1 VELLD
6 VDALRL
12 AREVSVF
19 ALERRT
25 EIIVVLL
32 AGLMIVRGIVAAV
45 TPLAFDEAYYWQ
57 WSQNLAWGYY
67 DHPPAIAF
75 IIRAGTAMFGDT
87 SLGVRFVPWLLSIVA
102 TMAVWR
108 TGAILL
114 ESEHAGALSA
124 LVFSAMPM
132 IGVEMLVATPDAPQI
147 AAAAVL
153 LYVLAKLV
161 QTGDG
166 RWWIAVGV
174 VAGFALLSKYTGFFL
189 GLGMLFWLLVV
200 PSQRRWL
207 LSVWPYLGGA
217 IALLMFAPVVLW
229 NAGHDWLSFRLQFGR
244 VGSGGFTLRYLGE
257 FLAGQIGLASPFIA
271 ILGVAGVA
279 SITRSRDPELALVAA
294 LMVPAVAF
302 FLWQSLR
309 SRVQGN
315 WPSFLYP
322 AFAVAAVAAS
332 LSPALQQWRMLRLS
346 AQAATPVALVMTGLI
361 YAQAVFGIV
370 PRIREP
376 ISRMLAVGIDRVVA
390 DIEALRAQNNAS
402 AILTTS
408 YEMRGWLSFYMP
420 TKPTVIQV
428 NERFRW
434 LNEPAP
440 APDTFQGP
448 LLYVTQTR
456 NDQSEMLAKRFREV
470 TPLAQVGRSRNG
482 GTFDEYRV
490 YRVDGLEGDPLDY
503 GT

>member
-1 VELLD
+1 V
-6 VDALRL
+6 AL
-12 AREVSVF
+12 EVSVS

-25 EIIVVLL
+25 QIILALL
-32 AGLMIVRGIVAAV
+32 AALIIVRGVVAAV

-57 WSQNLAWGYY
+57 WSKNLAWGYY

-75 IIRAGTAMFGDT
+75 IIRAGTAIFGDT

-102 TMAVWR
+102 TVAVWR
-108 TGAILL
+108 AGAIFL
-114 ESEHAGALSA
+114 ESEHAGALSS
-124 LVFSAMPM
+124 LVFNAMPM

-161 QTGDG
+161 QTGNG
-166 RWWIAVGV
+166 QWWIAAGV
-174 VAGFALLSKYTGFFL
+174 ASGFALLSKYTGLFL

-207 LSVWPYLGGA
+207 LSFWPYLGGA

-244 VGSGGFTLRYLGE
+244 VGSGGFTLRYMGE

-271 ILGVAGVA
+271 ILGVAGLV
-279 SITRSRDPELALVAA
+279 SIARAPGSKRILIAA
-294 LMVPAVAF
+294 LMIPAIAF

-309 SRVQGN
+309 GRVQGN

-332 LSPALQQWRMLRLS
+332 LSPPLQKWRALRWS
-346 AQAATPVALVMTGLI
+346 ARAATPFALVLTGII
-361 YAQAVFGIV
+361 YAQAVFGIIPV
-370 PRIREP
+370 VREP
-376 ISRMLAVGIDRVVA
+376 ISRMLAIGIGRVTD
-390 DIEALRAQNNAS
+390 DIEVLRAQNNAN

-408 YEMRGWLSFYMP
+408 YEMRGWLSFYLP
-420 TKPTVIQV
+420 TKPPVIQV

-440 APDTFQGP
+440 AAHTFQGP
-448 LLYVTQTR
+448 LLYVTQIR

-470 TPLAQVGRSRNG
+470 TPLAHIGRYRNG
-482 GTFDEYRV
+482 ATLDEYRV
-490 YRVDGLEGDPLDY
+490 YRVDGLTGDPLDY

>member
-1 VELLD
+1 M
-6 VDALRL
+6 
-12 AREVSVF
+12 SVY

-25 EIIVVLL
+25 QVILALLAALIVV
-32 AGLMIVRGIVAAV
+32 RGVVAAV

-57 WSQNLAWGYY
+57 WSKNLAWGYY

-75 IIRAGTAMFGDT
+75 FIRAGTAICGDT
-87 SLGVRFVPWLLSIVA
+87 SLGVRLVPWLLSIVA
-102 TMAVWR
+102 TVAVWR
-108 TGAILL
+108 AGAILL

-147 AAAAVL
+147 TAAAVL
-153 LYVLAKLV
+153 FYVLAKLV
-161 QTGDG
+161 QTGNG
-166 RWWIAVGV
+166 QWWIAAGV
-174 VAGFALLSKYTGFFL
+174 VSGLALLSKYTGFFL

-207 LSVWPYLGGA
+207 LSFWPYLGGA
-217 IALLMFAPVVLW
+217 VALLMFAPVVLW
-229 NAGHDWLSFRLQFGR
+229 NANHDWLSFRLQFGR

-257 FLAGQIGLASPFIA
+257 LLGGQLGLASPFIA
-271 ILGVAGVA
+271 ILGVAGLV
-279 SITRSRDPELALVAA
+279 SIARDSGSKRMLIAA
-294 LMVPAVAF
+294 LMIPAIAF

-309 SRVQGN
+309 GRVQGN

-322 AFAVAAVAAS
+322 AFAVAAVAAC
-332 LSPALQQWRMLRLS
+332 LSPTLQQWRALRWS
-346 AQAATPVALVMTGLI
+346 ARAATPLALVMTGLI

-370 PRIREP
+370 PVVREP
-376 ISRMLAVGIDRVVA
+376 ISRMLAIGIGRVTD
-390 DIEALRAQNNAS
+390 DIEVLRAQNNAK
-402 AILTTS
+402 AVLTTS
-408 YEMRGWLSFYMP
+408 YEMRGWLSFYLP
-420 TKPTVIQV
+420 TKPPVIQV

-440 APDTFQGP
+440 AAETFDGP
-448 LLYVTQTR
+448 LLYVTQIR

-470 TPLAQVGRSRNG
+470 TPLAHIGRYRNG
-482 GTFDEYRV
+482 ATFDEYRV
-490 YRVDGLEGDPLDY
+490 YRVDGLTGDPLDY

>member
-1 VELLD
+1 V
-6 VDALRL
+6 
-12 AREVSVF
+12 AREVSIA

-25 EIIVVLL
+25 QLILGFLVVLIVV
-32 AGLMIVRGIVAAV
+32 RGVVAAV

-57 WSQNLAWGYY
+57 WSKNLAWGYY
-67 DHPPAIAF
+67 DHPPAITF
-75 IIRAGTAMFGDT
+75 IIAAGTAIFGDT
-87 SLGVRFVPWLLSIVA
+87 SLGVRFVPWLLSIAA
-102 TMAVWR
+102 TVAVWR
-108 TGAILL
+108 GGAILL
-114 ESEHAGALSA
+114 EGEHAGARSA

-153 LYVLAKLV
+153 FYVLAKLI
-161 QTGDG
+161 QTGNG
-166 RWWIAVGV
+166 QWWIAAGV
-174 VAGFALLSKYTGFFL
+174 VSGLALLSKYTGLFL
-189 GLGMLFWLLVV
+189 GLGLVFWLIVS
-200 PSQRRWL
+200 PTRRHWL
-207 LSVWPYLGGA
+207 RSFWPYLGGA

-257 FLAGQIGLASPFIA
+257 FLAGQLGLASPFIA
-271 ILGVAGVA
+271 ILGVAGLV
-279 SITRSRDPELALVAA
+279 SIARSRNPKLVLVTA
-294 LMVPAVAF
+294 LMVPALVF

-332 LSPALQQWRMLRLS
+332 LSPALQRWRALRWS
-346 AQAATPVALVMTGLI
+346 TGVAAPMALVMTGLI
-361 YAQAVFGIV
+361 YAQAIFGIV
-370 PRIREP
+370 PVIREP
-376 ISRMLAVGIDRVVA
+376 ISRMLAVGIGRVVS
-390 DIEALRAQNNAS
+390 DIEVLRVQNNAS

-420 TKPTVIQV
+420 TKPPVIQV

-440 APDTFQGP
+440 AADLFQGP
-448 LLYVTQTR
+448 LLYVTQIR
-456 NDQSEMLAKRFREV
+456 NDQSKMLAKRFREV
-470 TPLAQVGRSRNG
+470 TPLAHIGRYRNG
-482 GTFDEYRV
+482 ATFDEYRV
-490 YRVDGLEGDPLDY
+490 YRVDGLMGDPFDY

>member
-1 VELLD
+1 
-6 VDALRL
+6 
-12 AREVSVF
+12 VSVS

-25 EIIVVLL
+25 LVILALL
-32 AGLMIVRGIVAAV
+32 AALIAVRGAVAAV

-57 WSQNLAWGYY
+57 WSKNLAWGYY

-75 IIRAGTAMFGDT
+75 IIRAGTAIFGDT
-87 SLGVRFVPWLLSIVA
+87 SLGVRFVPWVLSIVA
-102 TMAVWR
+102 TVAVWR
-108 TGAILL
+108 AGAILL

-124 LVFSAMPM
+124 LVFNAMPM

-153 LYVLAKLV
+153 FYVLAKLV
-161 QTGDG
+161 QTGNG
-166 RWWIAVGV
+166 QWWIAAGV
-174 VAGFALLSKYTGFFL
+174 VSGFALLSKYTGLFL
-189 GLGMLFWLLVV
+189 GLGMLFWLLVS

-207 LSVWPYLGGA
+207 LSFWPYLGGA

-271 ILGVAGVA
+271 ILGVAGLVSIARAPGSKRTLIVA
-279 SITRSRDPELALVAA
+279 LA
-294 LMVPAVAF
+294 VPAIAF

-309 SRVQGN
+309 GRVQGN

-322 AFAVAAVAAS
+322 GLAVAAVAAS
-332 LSPALQQWRMLRLS
+332 LSPALQKWRALRWS
-346 AQAATPVALVMTGLI
+346 ARAATPLALVMTGLI

-370 PRIREP
+370 PVIREP
-376 ISRMLAVGIDRVVA
+376 ISRMLAIGIGRVTD
-390 DIEALRAQNNAS
+390 DIEVLRAQNNAK

-408 YEMRGWLSFYMP
+408 YEMRGWLSFYLP
-420 TKPTVIQV
+420 TKPPVIQV

-434 LNEPAP
+434 LNEPPP
-440 APDTFQGP
+440 AADTFEGP
-448 LLYVTQTR
+448 LLYVTQIR

-470 TPLAQVGRSRNG
+470 TPLAHIGRYRNG
-482 GTFDEYRV
+482 ATFDEYRV
-490 YRVDGLEGDPLDY
+490 YRVDGLTGDPLD
-503 GT
+503 

>member
-1 VELLD
+1 M
-6 VDALRL
+6 AL
-12 AREVSVF
+12 EVSVS

-25 EIIVVLL
+25 QVILALL
-32 AGLMIVRGIVAAV
+32 AALLVVRGIVAAV

-57 WSQNLAWGYY
+57 WSKNLAWGYY

-87 SLGVRFVPWLLSIVA
+87 SLGVRFVSWVLSIVA
-102 TMAVWR
+102 TVAVWR
-108 TGAILL
+108 AGAILL

-147 AAAAVL
+147 AAAAAL
-153 LYVLAKLV
+153 FYVLAKLV
-161 QTGDG
+161 HTGDG
-166 RWWIAVGV
+166 RWWIAAGV
-174 VAGFALLSKYTGFFL
+174 VSGLALLSKYTGLFL

-207 LSVWPYLGGA
+207 LSFWPYLGGA
-217 IALLMFAPVVLW
+217 VALLMFAPVVLW

-257 FLAGQIGLASPFIA
+257 FVAGQIGLASPFIA
-271 ILGVAGVA
+271 ILGVAGLV
-279 SITRSRDPELALVAA
+279 SIARAPGSKRMLIAA
-294 LMVPAVAF
+294 LMVPAIAF

-309 SRVQGN
+309 GRVQGN

-332 LSPALQQWRMLRLS
+332 LSPALQQWWALRWS
-346 AQAATPVALVMTGLI
+346 ARAAMPLALFMTGLI

-370 PRIREP
+370 PVVREP
-376 ISRMLAVGIDRVVA
+376 ISRMLAIGIGRVTA
-390 DIEALRAQNNAS
+390 DLEVLRAQNNAK

-408 YEMRGWLSFYMP
+408 YEMRGWLSFYLP
-420 TKPTVIQV
+420 TKPPVIQV

-434 LNEPAP
+434 LNEPLP
-440 APDTFQGP
+440 AADTFEGP
-448 LLYVTQTR
+448 LLYVTQIR

-470 TPLAQVGRSRNG
+470 TPLAHIGRYRNG
-482 GTFDEYRV
+482 ATFDEYRV
-490 YRVDGLEGDPLDY
+490 YRVDGLTGDPLDY